1 MTPRL
6 FPRAGLVA
14 AAALSLVLTGCTPAA
29 SGDDVAAPASAG
41 APSSGAAA
49 TTTAPAVSSTASAEA
64 ADRSR
69 AAESSRAAAQASEAE
84 QSRRA
89 EESRAAEARRA
100 EESRAAED
108 SREAERSRRAEESR
122 AAAAAAAEEEDL
134 DAAGSAEDAAW
145 GGTAGVE
152 GDVAVVQSVA
162 DGDTLR
168 VSLDGVSTPVR
179 LLNIDTPETR
189 HPSKPVQCQ
198 GPEATA
204 ALKSMIGPGD
214 TVVLQYDD
222 VLLDRHD
229 RLLAGVFVDGVLVNA
244 EMARLG
250 LGEPVVFDGNVR
262 FLPEVEAAWEQA
274 RADGV
279 GLFSGECAVE
289 EAPEPVED
297 EAPAAVA
304 EPAPVPALAA
314 GSGPV
319 PGADFVCPDDFP
331 VKGNDNSFIYHVP
344 GQQHYGRT
352 NARNCYASAAAAEAD
367 GYRAAKR

>member
-1 MTPRL
+1 MPLPRL
-6 FPRAGLVA
+6 R
-14 AAALSLVLTGCTPAA
+14 AALGVITLSALLLTGCVATDDDVAPAPASGTATSALGASVPGASASTDGASASAASSSPVAVPTVEEEASSPAPPPPSAREEATSPTPAA
-29 SGDDVAAPASAG
+29 PE
-41 APSSGAAA
+41 AA
-49 TTTAPAVSSTASAEA
+49 T
-64 ADRSR
+64 
-69 AAESSRAAAQASEAE
+69 
-84 QSRRA
+84 
-89 EESRAAEARRA
+89 
-100 EESRAAED
+100 
-108 SREAERSRRAEESR
+108 
-122 AAAAAAAEEEDL
+122 
-134 DAAGSAEDAAW
+134 
-145 GGTAGVE
+145 E
-152 GDVAVVQSVA
+152 GDVVTVESIA
-162 DGDTLR
+162 DGDTIR
-168 VSLDGVSTPVR
+168 VTLDGVSTPVR
-179 LLNIDTPETR
+179 LLNIDTPETV

-214 TVVLQYDD
+214 TVVLRYDRR
-222 VLLDRHD
+222 VYDRYD
-229 RLLAGVFVDGVLVNA
+229 RLLAGVFADGRLVNA

-297 EAPAAVA
+297 EAPTAVA
-304 EPAPVPALAA
+304 EPAPAPAA

-331 VKGNDNSFIYHVP
+331 VKGNDNSFIHHVP

>member
-1 MTPRL
+1 MPLPRL
-6 FPRAGLVA
+6 R
-14 AAALSLVLTGCTPAA
+14 AALGVITLSALLLTGCVATDDDVAPALASGTATSALGASVPGASASTDGASASAASSSPVAVPTVEEEASSPAPPPPSAREEATSPTPAA
-29 SGDDVAAPASAG
+29 PE
-41 APSSGAAA
+41 AA
-49 TTTAPAVSSTASAEA
+49 T
-64 ADRSR
+64 
-69 AAESSRAAAQASEAE
+69 
-84 QSRRA
+84 
-89 EESRAAEARRA
+89 
-100 EESRAAED
+100 
-108 SREAERSRRAEESR
+108 
-122 AAAAAAAEEEDL
+122 
-134 DAAGSAEDAAW
+134 
-145 GGTAGVE
+145 E
-152 GDVAVVQSVA
+152 GDVVTVESIA
-162 DGDTLR
+162 DGDTIR
-168 VSLDGVSTPVR
+168 VTLDEVSTPVR

-189 HPSKPVQCQ
+189 HPSRPVECQ

-204 ALKSMIGPGD
+204 ALKLMIRPGD

-222 VLLDRHD
+222 VLLDRYD
-229 RLLAGVFVDGVLVNA
+229 RLLAAVFADGRLVNA
-244 EMARLG
+244 EIARLG

-279 GLFSGECAVE
+279 GLFSGEGAVE

-297 EAPAAVA
+297 EAPTAVA
-304 EPAPVPALAA
+304 EPAPAPAV

-352 NARNCYASAAAAEAD
+352 NARNCYASAAAAEVD